1 MKPAF
6 SVILFTVASGA
17 GFGLIMLAI
26 LFDLF
31 GVGGGFSRATLLA
44 AGAGAF
50 VLISVGLLAST
61 AHLANPK
68 NAWRSFFRFKT
79 SWLSKEGVFAVAFYP
94 FFLLYLLG
102 VYLGGGQTPGWAL
115 FFGVIAFI
123 LGLATLFSTGMI
135 YASLKTIRQWSN
147 PLVPVNYL
155 AMGFMTGIL
164 LLYALGLEDLSGT
177 EGVLGLAGAVI
188 ALAAIVK
195 ATYYF
200 WIARPAGPTIN
211 TATGFT
217 RAQVKI
223 LDPGHGHGTFLTH
236 EFGYQPPAGLVLAL
250 KAGVFVFAYALPLAM
265 LWPAAEDPGSGAMWV
280 AAVASLV
287 GAGMERWLFFAEAR
301 HVVNLYHGAQT
312 T

>member
-17 GFGLIMLAI
+17 GFGLIMLGI

-31 GVGGGFSRATLLA
+31 GLGGGLDRSSLLA
-44 AGAGAF
+44 AGGLAF

-68 NAWRSFFRFKT
+68 NAWRSFSRFKT
-79 SWLSKEGVFAVAFYP
+79 SWLSKEGVFAVLFYP
-94 FFLLYLLG
+94 FFLLYMLG
-102 VYLGGGQTPGWAL
+102 VYSGAGSTPGWAL
-115 FFGVIAFI
+115 FFGVIAFL

-135 YASLKTIRQWSN
+135 YASLKTIRQWSS

-155 AMGFMTGIL
+155 TKAFSTGIL
-164 LLYALGLEDLSGT
+164 LLYALGLGGLQPVSGM
-177 EGVLGLAGAVI
+177 I
-188 ALAAIVK
+188 ALAAALILLAAMVK
-195 ATYYF
+195 SVYYF
-200 WIARPAGPTIN
+200 WVAQPAGPTIN

-217 RAQVKI
+217 RAKVQI
-223 LDPGHGHGTFLTH
+223 LDPGHSYGTFLTH
-236 EFGYQPPAGLVLAL
+236 EFGYVPPANLVKGLKVGVYVFTYLLPLVL
-250 KAGVFVFAYALPLAM
+250 
-265 LWPAAEDPGSGAMWV
+265 LWPAAEAPGSGVMWV
-280 AAVASLV
+280 AAVSALA
-287 GAGMERWLFFAEAR
+287 GAAMERWLFFAEAR

>member
-31 GVGGGFSRATLLA
+31 GLGGGLPRETLLVVGGV
-44 AGAGAF
+44 AF
-50 VLISVGLLAST
+50 VLITVGLLSST

-68 NAWRSFFRFKT
+68 NAWRSFIRFKT
-79 SWLSKEGVFAVAFYP
+79 SWLSREGVFAMAFYP

-102 VYLGGGQTPGWAL
+102 VYVGAAQTPPWAL
-115 FFGVIAFI
+115 ALGAIAFL
-123 LGLATLFSTGMI
+123 LGLATLFATGMI

-155 AMGFMTGIL
+155 ALAFLTGVL
-164 LLYALGLEDLSGT
+164 LLYALGLGELG
-177 EGVLGLAGAVI
+177 EVKGMLGLAAALIV
-188 ALAAIVK
+188 LAAIVK

-200 WIARPAGPTIN
+200 WIGRSVGPTIN

-217 RAQVKI
+217 RAGVRI
-223 LDPGHGHGTFLTH
+223 LDPGHGHDTFLTH
-236 EFGYQPPAGLVLAL
+236 EFGYQPPAGLTPVL
-250 KAGVFVFAYALPLAM
+250 KGVVFALAYVVPLVM
-265 LWPAAEDPGSGAMWV
+265 LWPAAGDPGGGAMWV
-280 AAVASLV
+280 AAVSALA
-287 GAGMERWLFFAEAR
+287 GAAVERWLFFAEAR